1 MHRPETIVY
10 VDGFNFY
17 YGAARPIGER
27 WIDLASLSETRLPR
41 NRIVE
46 VRPYSAMV
54 SERPGD
60 PGKPIRQATYHRALL
75 TRPLMRLVLGH
86 FLAHRRRMPLAAKPS
101 ERVEVLHTEEK
112 GTDVDLATDLVHD
125 AHLGRFEIAVVVSND
140 GDLERPIAVVA
151 EDLDLPVGLVNPQ
164 RHRQSRT
171 LARHARFIKTIRPG
185 DLRGSRLPDRIEDRH
200 GVILRP
206 DGW

>member
-1 MHRPETIVY
+1 MHRPGTIVY

-27 WIDLASLSETRLPR
+27 WVDLKSLSRVLLPR

-46 VRPYSAMV
+46 VRLYSAMV

-75 TRPLMRLVLGH
+75 TRPTVRLVLGH
-86 FLAHRRRMPLAAKPS
+86 FLTHRRKMPLANTPS

-112 GTDVDLATDLVHD
+112 GTDVNLATDLIHD
-125 AHLGRFEIAVVVSND
+125 AHRGRFEVAVVVSND
-140 GDLERPIAVVA
+140 SDLARPIAVVSG
-151 EDLDLPVGLVNPQ
+151 DLDLPVGLVNPQ

-171 LARHARFIKTIRPG
+171 LARHASFLKTIRPN
-185 DLRGSRLPDRIEDRH
+185 DLRSHRLPDRIEDRH